1 MRGSSRSKSR
11 EAFLDARRPLPH
23 GFFGFAGPSRESFTT
38 IPSSITLS
46 YSIAQAAS
54 YDYEFAL
61 ELTSLFFLIFRTLQ
75 SKLHLS
81 QAYLASISSHQHT
94 TLPTLR
100 ITTKTTRPATEEGR
114 RRASTRGRAEE
125 RTTRSICRS
134 WIYLRL

>member
-61 ELTSLFFLIFRTLQ
+61 ELTSLFFPFPFH
-75 SKLHLS
+75 SLS
-81 QAYLASISSHQHT
+81 FELFSPNFTSPKPTSQLSH
-94 TLPTLR
+94 PTN
-100 ITTKTTRPATEEGR
+100 IRP
-114 RRASTRGRAEE
+114 
-125 RTTRSICRS
+125 
-134 WIYLRL
+134 YRLSES